1 MLNDI
6 RKAKNK
12 TDSEE
17 DILQDTGLV
26 SFNVMKRKINCLKVR
41 IFLYKGNKKDTG
53 TNCNVKALTGVYVCL
68 GKVGE
73 GALYKTL

>member
-12 TDSEE
+12 TDSDE

-26 SFNVMKRKINCLKVR
+26 SFSVMKEKINCLKLR
-41 IFLYKGNKKDTG
+41 IFLYKGNKKDTA

-73 GALYKTL
+73 GER

>member
-1 MLNDI
+1 MLSDI

-26 SFNVMKRKINCLKVR
+26 SFNVMKGKINCLKVR
-41 IFLYKGNKKDTG
+41 IFLYKGNKKDTA
-53 TNCNVKALTGVYVCL
+53 TNCNVKALTGAYVCSR
-68 GKVGE
+68 KVGKGE
-73 GALYKTL
+73 L

>member
-12 TDSEE
+12 TDSDE

-26 SFNVMKRKINCLKVR
+26 SFSVMKEKINALKLR
-41 IFLYKGNKKDTG
+41 IFLYKGNKKKTQQIQLQCQSL
-53 TNCNVKALTGVYVCL
+53 NWCVC
-68 GKVGE
+68 VFGE
-73 GALYKTL
+73 GWGG